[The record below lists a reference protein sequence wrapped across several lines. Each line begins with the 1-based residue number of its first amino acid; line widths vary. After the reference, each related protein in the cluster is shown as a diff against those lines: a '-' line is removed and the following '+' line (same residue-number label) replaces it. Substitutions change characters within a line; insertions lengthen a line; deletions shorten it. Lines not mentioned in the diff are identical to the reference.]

1 MSNLLFFEELCESV
15 CKHYDITISV
25 DRTLEHNASDDQK
38 SRCID
43 LLDFL
48 LESLS
53 HTETTEISEA
63 NTNLPNLTRST
74 SGRLLPKGRKNLY
87 SFDS

>member
-1 MSNLLFFEELCESV
+1 MTNLLFFEELCESV

-48 LESLS
+48 RESLS
-53 HTETTEISEA
+53 
-63 NTNLPNLTRST
+63 
-74 SGRLLPKGRKNLY
+74 
-87 SFDS
+87 